1 MLRFESFAS
10 GSAGN
15 LYRVAADG
23 HAPLLIE
30 AGVAYKA
37 LQRATGFQ
45 VTSLAGCLV
54 SHAHGDHSRSVRELL
69 AAGVTVYASPETG
82 ETLRITDHHN
92 FAPVL
97 DGKQVDVGGWTV
109 LAFDLVH
116 DVHCQGFLIQS
127 KDGEKVLYVSDTAYC
142 HYRFEGVSI
151 AAIEANYSRGILD
164 RLVEQGTLDQHH
176 AARVIRNHMSLEHAA
191 QLLQTLAMPS
201 LREVHL
207 LHLSG
212 GNSDE
217 ADFQRQIERIVGVP
231 VYLAPERSR
240 DGVSA

>member
-1 MLRFESFAS
+1 MLKFESFAS
-10 GSAGN
+10 GSGGN

-37 LQRATGFQ
+37 LRRALNFQ
-45 VTSLAGCLV
+45 VTGLAGCLV

-69 AAGVTVYASPETG
+69 AAGVTVYASPATG
-82 ETLRITDHHN
+82 ETLGVAGHHN
-92 FAPVL
+92 FVAIT
-97 DGKQVDVGGWTV
+97 GGQQFEVGGWTV
-109 LAFDLVH
+109 LPFALVH
-116 DVHCQGFLIQS
+116 DVPCLGFLVRS
-127 KDGEKVLYVSDTAYC
+127 RAGERLLYVSDSAYC
-142 HYRFEGVSI
+142 EYRFENVAI
-151 AAIEANYSRGILD
+151 AAVEANYSRGILD

-176 AARVIRNHMSLEHAA
+176 AARVIRNHMSIEHAA

-217 ADFQRQIERIVGVP
+217 QDFKRQIERIVGVP
-231 VYLAPERSR
+231 VHVAGE
-240 DGVSA
+240 GVRA

>member
-1 MLRFESFAS
+1 MLKFESFAS

-15 LYRVAADG
+15 LYRVTADG

-37 LQRATGFQ
+37 LRRALAFQ

-54 SHAHGDHSRSVRELL
+54 SHTHGDHSRSVPELL
-69 AAGVTVYASPETG
+69 AAGVSVYASPEAG
-82 ETLRITDHHN
+82 EALGVDRHHN
-92 FAPVL
+92 FHPVL
-97 DGKQVDVGGWTV
+97 DGEQFDVGGWTV
-109 LAFDLVH
+109 LPFDLVH
-116 DVHCQGFLIQS
+116 DVPCQGFLIQS
-127 KDGEKVLYVSDTAYC
+127 KGGEKLLYITDTAYC
-142 HYRFEGVSI
+142 PWTFSGVSV

-164 RLVEQGTLDQHH
+164 RLVEQGTLDRHH
-176 AARVIRNHMSLEHAA
+176 AARVIRNHMSIEHAA
-191 QLLQTLAMPS
+191 QLLQGLAMPS

-231 VYLAPERSR
+231 VYVAGE
-240 DGVSA
+240 GVRA